1 MSLAAPPHWSA
12 YVDWTNQCKGI
23 KWENAERATPDGPD
37 EFVSYKS
44 MREFPTKL
52 RYSSG
57 VYVKEMDK
65 IEIEKQ
71 KKDFALRK
79 KEAEKLL
86 LENQTGTGET
96 ELRQKKRYEKAR
108 EFQLAQKSK
117 VGAKIIIPNPLH

>member
-71 KKDFALRK
+71 KKRTNPSINESFT
-79 KEAEKLL
+79 LL
-86 LENQTGTGET
+86 I
-96 ELRQKKRYEKAR
+96 KIA
-108 EFQLAQKSK
+108 
-117 VGAKIIIPNPLH
+117 VGLP